1 MFVRH
6 KKNMKYALY
15 GRVSSIKQKDEETIE
30 MQKDELHSYVE
41 QHHLDVYDEYYDEAQ
56 SGTLPFSERPEGKR
70 LLTDAKAGHFN
81 AVIFYRTDRLG
92 RSAFEGLRVCQ
103 QLMDLGV
110 AIQSI
115 NETYDTYTSTGKFIF
130 TQMLAIAEME
140 LSTIKTR
147 MNDGKQRKLRRGMAG
162 ARGRA
167 LYGYK
172 TDENGYYILDN
183 TIVYADKTP
192 VDIIRYIYQ
201 ATIDENASSIT
212 LSNRLNTMQVP
223 GPIKYWN
230 SKKILDIIKNP
241 AYKGILD
248 YYNTRSELY
257 DDRIEIPVPSIVSPE
272 IWQKA
277 NDGIKQ
283 RQIYNRQAHN
293 HHHYLL
299 GQGIVRCGNCGYAYT
314 GIYYKDRAPTATK
327 KFYKCNG
334 RTLTKYKKLQNKP
347 VCTMALPVPG
357 EWLEN
362 VVWAECCK
370 LLTSKSYAEQVIAAY
385 YDTTQQQNSF
395 TDTINILQSSLD
407 KLEQERQDL
416 ISLCLKKI
424 ISDDDLAQRLP
435 PLDQQIVAIK
445 AELKSHPEALSQA
458 DVTKEIRNT
467 KEMIHLLQ
475 KMLPMT
481 NDFYV
486 KRALVQL
493 LVHSVVVT
501 THEDKSFT
509 IDINLNFGPQ
519 GLGNKLKGEI
529 KDFCKGMTTKARY
542 GVENAMEIL
551 KNAVSFNTC
560 ICQAGINRADGQCP
574 HGDEL
579 IFRR

>member
-1 MFVRH
+1 
-6 KKNMKYALY
+6 
-15 GRVSSIKQKDEETIE
+15 
-30 MQKDELHSYVE
+30 
-41 QHHLDVYDEYYDEAQ
+41 
-56 SGTLPFSERPEGKR
+56 
-70 LLTDAKAGHFN
+70 
-81 AVIFYRTDRLG
+81 
-92 RSAFEGLRVCQ
+92 
-103 QLMDLGV
+103 
-110 AIQSI
+110 
-115 NETYDTYTSTGKFIF
+115 
-130 TQMLAIAEME
+130 
-140 LSTIKTR
+140 
-147 MNDGKQRKLRRGMAG
+147 MAG

-257 DDRIEIPVPSIVSPE
+257 DDRIEIPVPPIVSPE

-395 TDTINILQSSLD
+395 TDTVNILQSSLD

-435 PLDQQIVAIK
+435 PLDQQIAAIK

-467 KEMIHLLQ
+467 KEMIYLLQ

-529 KDFCKGMTTKARY
+529 KDFCKGMTTRARY

-560 ICQAGINRADGQCP
+560 ICQAGVDRADGQRP
-574 HGDEL
+574 HGDKL
-579 IFRR
+579 IFCRQVYGAELLLRQEAHVFHDVFSNGLRRTEIGSVLLDPLAGNAPSQLDSRADRHGLVGSYAADSAQVGYAGLAEVIEVFSRQRTQQGPRHVQDGMALYARAQQNSQ